1 MLKMEFKKAFM
12 NKWFVGTVLFMSL
25 LGIMCAF
32 GSKNSFTEMYSYLLS
47 QLNVSNPDFSTY
59 SLFTYLLFTRS
70 DQPTTEIFY
79 ILFPLAAMLPY
90 SWSLGRERKS
100 GYLQNVY
107 TRTNRLRYLLSKG
120 LTTFSVSFTAIA
132 IPLTVNIIVTACM
145 IPAFATDISSVI
157 YTGMDETRLWS
168 SVFYNAPFIYCL
180 LMVLLSSCFAGL
192 WGTVV
197 QFLGAF
203 ASNPERMITASF
215 IFLYCLQAFEPMVA
229 GIGSGSTIGYLSH
242 SPLDFL
248 RGVYSGASLTSEA
261 SFIPWVIS
269 LLVLC
274 IVFALVQKNRDE
286 L

>member
-1 MLKMEFKKAFM
+1 
-12 NKWFVGTVLFMSL
+12 
-25 LGIMCAF
+25 
-32 GSKNSFTEMYSYLLS
+32 MYSYVLS
-47 QLNVSNPDFSTY
+47 QLNVSNPELSTY

-90 SWSLGRERKS
+90 SWSLGREKKS

-107 TRTNRLRYLLSKG
+107 TRTNRLKYLLFKA
-120 LTTFSVSFTAIA
+120 LATFSVSFTAVA
-132 IPLTVNIIVTACM
+132 IPLLANIIATACV

-157 YTGMDETRLWS
+157 YTGMDEGRLWS
-168 SVFYNAPFIYCL
+168 SVFYNVPLIYCF

-203 ASNPERMITASF
+203 VFNPERMITASF
-215 IFLYCLQAFEPMVA
+215 IFLYCIQAFEPKLTS
-229 GIGSGSTIGYLSH
+229 IPSGSSIGNLSH

-248 RGVYSGASLTSEA
+248 RGVSGEASLTNEA
-261 SFIPWVIS
+261 SFIPWIIG